1 MITDK
6 MIQYYSLL
14 FFACSILGWCIEVLC
29 KLIQFH
35 RFINRGF
42 LVGPWCPIYGF
53 GAVFISLLL
62 SRHAEDPLAVFGL
75 AILICGI
82 LEYSASYML
91 EKIFHARWWDY
102 STKKFNLNGRVC
114 ADTLL
119 PFGLLGLLLVYA
131 ITPVM
136 FSCFDLLSET
146 MIQIICLS
154 LSLLFLADITISTTT
169 LVKIRV
175 HAGKLDGDST
185 EKITNE
191 VRSVLAEKSALVR
204 RMMRAFPEARLYNG
218 KIIMIM
224 RERRLQLRKEI
235 KQAKKKTKQR
245 IQMTER

>member
-1 MITDK
+1 M
-6 MIQYYSLL
+6 
-14 FFACSILGWCIEVLC
+14 
-29 KLIQFH
+29 
-35 RFINRGF
+35 
-42 LVGPWCPIYGF
+42 GPWCPIYGV

-175 HAGKLDGDST
+175 HAGKLNGDST

-204 RMMRAFPEARLYNG
+204 RIMRAFPEARLYNG

>member
-1 MITDK
+1 M
-6 MIQYYSLL
+6 
-14 FFACSILGWCIEVLC
+14 
-29 KLIQFH
+29 
-35 RFINRGF
+35 
-42 LVGPWCPIYGF
+42 GPWCPIYGF

-82 LEYSASYML
+82 LEYSTSYMM

-175 HAGKLDGDST
+175 HAGKLNGDST

-218 KIIMIM
+218 KIIIIM

>member
-1 MITDK
+1 M
-6 MIQYYSLL
+6 
-14 FFACSILGWCIEVLC
+14 
-29 KLIQFH
+29 
-35 RFINRGF
+35 
-42 LVGPWCPIYGF
+42 GPWCPIYGF

-82 LEYSASYML
+82 LEYSTSYMM

-175 HAGKLDGDST
+175 HAGKLNGDST

-245 IQMTER
+245 IQMV

>member
-1 MITDK
+1 M
-6 MIQYYSLL
+6 
-14 FFACSILGWCIEVLC
+14 
-29 KLIQFH
+29 
-35 RFINRGF
+35 
-42 LVGPWCPIYGF
+42 GPWCPIYGF

-82 LEYSASYML
+82 LEYSTSYMM

-175 HAGKLDGDST
+175 HAGKLNGDST

>member
-224 RERRLQLRKEI
+224 REKRLQLRKEI

>member
-1 MITDK
+1 M
-6 MIQYYSLL
+6 
-14 FFACSILGWCIEVLC
+14 
-29 KLIQFH
+29 
-35 RFINRGF
+35 
-42 LVGPWCPIYGF
+42 GPWCPIYGF

-154 LSLLFLADITISTTT
+154 LSLLFLVDIAISTTT

>member
-62 SRHAEDPLAVFGL
+62 SRHVEDPLAVFGL

-154 LSLLFLADITISTTT
+154 LSLLFLVDITISTTT

>member
-1 MITDK
+1 
-6 MIQYYSLL
+6 
-14 FFACSILGWCIEVLC
+14 
-29 KLIQFH
+29 
-35 RFINRGF
+35 
-42 LVGPWCPIYGF
+42 VGPWCPIYGF

-82 LEYSASYML
+82 LEYSTSYMM

-175 HAGKLDGDST
+175 HAGKLNGDST

-245 IQMTER
+245 IQLTER

>member
-1 MITDK
+1 M
-6 MIQYYSLL
+6 
-14 FFACSILGWCIEVLC
+14 
-29 KLIQFH
+29 
-35 RFINRGF
+35 
-42 LVGPWCPIYGF
+42 GPWCPIYGF

-114 ADTLL
+114 AGTLL

-175 HAGKLDGDST
+175 HAGKLNGDST

-224 RERRLQLRKEI
+224 RERCLQLRKEI

>member
-1 MITDK
+1 MD
-6 MIQYYSLL
+6 
-14 FFACSILGWCIEVLC
+14 
-29 KLIQFH
+29 
-35 RFINRGF
+35 
-42 LVGPWCPIYGF
+42 PWCPIYGF

-82 LEYSASYML
+82 LEYSTSYMM

-175 HAGKLDGDST
+175 HAGKLNGDST

>member
-1 MITDK
+1 M
-6 MIQYYSLL
+6 
-14 FFACSILGWCIEVLC
+14 
-29 KLIQFH
+29 
-35 RFINRGF
+35 
-42 LVGPWCPIYGF
+42 GPWCPIYGF

-82 LEYSASYML
+82 LEYSTSYMM

-154 LSLLFLADITISTTT
+154 LSLLFLVDITISTTT

-175 HAGKLDGDST
+175 HAGKLNGDST

-245 IQMTER
+245 IQLTER

>member
-1 MITDK
+1 M
-6 MIQYYSLL
+6 
-14 FFACSILGWCIEVLC
+14 
-29 KLIQFH
+29 
-35 RFINRGF
+35 
-42 LVGPWCPIYGF
+42 GPWCPIYGF

-114 ADTLL
+114 AGTLL

>member
-1 MITDK
+1 M
-6 MIQYYSLL
+6 
-14 FFACSILGWCIEVLC
+14 
-29 KLIQFH
+29 
-35 RFINRGF
+35 
-42 LVGPWCPIYGF
+42 GPWCPIYGF

-62 SRHAEDPLAVFGL
+62 SRRAEDPLAVFGL

-175 HAGKLDGDST
+175 HAGKLNGDST

-204 RMMRAFPEARLYNG
+204 RIMRAFPEARLYNG

-224 RERRLQLRKEI
+224 REKRLQLRKEI

>member
-1 MITDK
+1 M
-6 MIQYYSLL
+6 
-14 FFACSILGWCIEVLC
+14 
-29 KLIQFH
+29 
-35 RFINRGF
+35 
-42 LVGPWCPIYGF
+42 GPWCPIYGF

-114 ADTLL
+114 AGTLL

-175 HAGKLDGDST
+175 HAGKLNGDST

-224 RERRLQLRKEI
+224 REKRLQLRKEI

>member
-1 MITDK
+1 M
-6 MIQYYSLL
+6 
-14 FFACSILGWCIEVLC
+14 
-29 KLIQFH
+29 
-35 RFINRGF
+35 
-42 LVGPWCPIYGF
+42 GPWCPIYGF

-62 SRHAEDPLAVFGL
+62 SRRAEDPLAVFGL

-82 LEYSASYML
+82 LEYSTSYMM

-154 LSLLFLADITISTTT
+154 LSLLFLVDITISTTT

>member
-1 MITDK
+1 M
-6 MIQYYSLL
+6 
-14 FFACSILGWCIEVLC
+14 
-29 KLIQFH
+29 
-35 RFINRGF
+35 
-42 LVGPWCPIYGF
+42 GPWCPIYGF

-175 HAGKLDGDST
+175 HAGKLNGDST

-191 VRSVLAEKSALVR
+191 VRSVLAEESALVR

-224 RERRLQLRKEI
+224 RERCLQLRKEI

>member
-1 MITDK
+1 

-82 LEYSASYML
+82 LEYSTSYMM

-154 LSLLFLADITISTTT
+154 LSLLFLVDITISTTT

-175 HAGKLDGDST
+175 HAGKLNGDST

-191 VRSVLAEKSALVR
+191 VRSVLAEESALVR
-204 RMMRAFPEARLYNG
+204 RMMRAFPEARIVLRVRDFHNG
-218 KIIMIM
+218 PWLAGYGPAFF
-224 RERRLQLRKEI
+224 RRGDEPPDN
-235 KQAKKKTKQR
+235 
-245 IQMTER
+245 

>member
-1 MITDK
+1 
-6 MIQYYSLL
+6 
-14 FFACSILGWCIEVLC
+14 
-29 KLIQFH
+29 
-35 RFINRGF
+35 
-42 LVGPWCPIYGF
+42 VGPWCPIYGF

-175 HAGKLDGDST
+175 HAGKLNGDST

-204 RMMRAFPEARLYNG
+204 RIMRAFPEARLYNG

>member
-1 MITDK
+1 M
-6 MIQYYSLL
+6 
-14 FFACSILGWCIEVLC
+14 
-29 KLIQFH
+29 
-35 RFINRGF
+35 
-42 LVGPWCPIYGF
+42 GPWCPIYGF

-175 HAGKLDGDST
+175 HAGKLNGDST

-204 RMMRAFPEARLYNG
+204 RIMRAFPEARLYNG

-235 KQAKKKTKQR
+235 KQAKKKT
-245 IQMTER
+245 

>member
-1 MITDK
+1 M
-6 MIQYYSLL
+6 
-14 FFACSILGWCIEVLC
+14 
-29 KLIQFH
+29 
-35 RFINRGF
+35 
-42 LVGPWCPIYGF
+42 GPWCPIYGF

-82 LEYSASYML
+82 LEYSTSYMM

-175 HAGKLDGDST
+175 HAGKLNGDST

-204 RMMRAFPEARLYNG
+204 RMMRAFPEAKLYNG

-245 IQMTER
+245 IQLTER

>member
-1 MITDK
+1 M
-6 MIQYYSLL
+6 
-14 FFACSILGWCIEVLC
+14 
-29 KLIQFH
+29 
-35 RFINRGF
+35 
-42 LVGPWCPIYGF
+42 GPWCPIYGF

-82 LEYSASYML
+82 LEYSTSYMM

-131 ITPVM
+131 IKPVM

-175 HAGKLDGDST
+175 HAGKLNGDST

-204 RMMRAFPEARLYNG
+204 RIMRAFPEARLYNG

>member
-1 MITDK
+1 M
-6 MIQYYSLL
+6 
-14 FFACSILGWCIEVLC
+14 
-29 KLIQFH
+29 
-35 RFINRGF
+35 
-42 LVGPWCPIYGF
+42 GPWCPIYGF

-224 RERRLQLRKEI
+224 RERRLQLRKEF

-245 IQMTER
+245 IYWNIQQAICWKKYFMHVGGIIQPRNLT

>member
-1 MITDK
+1 M
-6 MIQYYSLL
+6 
-14 FFACSILGWCIEVLC
+14 
-29 KLIQFH
+29 
-35 RFINRGF
+35 
-42 LVGPWCPIYGF
+42 GPWCPIYGF

-62 SRHAEDPLAVFGL
+62 SRRAEDPLAVFGL

-82 LEYSASYML
+82 LEYSTSYMM

-114 ADTLL
+114 AGTLL

-175 HAGKLDGDST
+175 HAGKLNGDST

-204 RMMRAFPEARLYNG
+204 RIMRAFPEARLYNG

>member
-1 MITDK
+1 M
-6 MIQYYSLL
+6 
-14 FFACSILGWCIEVLC
+14 
-29 KLIQFH
+29 
-35 RFINRGF
+35 
-42 LVGPWCPIYGF
+42 GPWCPIYGF

-204 RMMRAFPEARLYNG
+204 RIMRAFPEARLYNG

>member
-1 MITDK
+1 M
-6 MIQYYSLL
+6 
-14 FFACSILGWCIEVLC
+14 
-29 KLIQFH
+29 
-35 RFINRGF
+35 
-42 LVGPWCPIYGF
+42 GPWCPIYGF

-154 LSLLFLADITISTTT
+154 LSLLFLVDITISTTT

-235 KQAKKKTKQR
+235 KQAKKKTKQ
-245 IQMTER
+245 EYK

>member
-1 MITDK
+1 M
-6 MIQYYSLL
+6 
-14 FFACSILGWCIEVLC
+14 
-29 KLIQFH
+29 
-35 RFINRGF
+35 
-42 LVGPWCPIYGF
+42 GPWCPIYGF

-114 ADTLL
+114 AGTLL

-175 HAGKLDGDST
+175 HAGKLNGDST

-191 VRSVLAEKSALVR
+191 VRSVLAEESALVR

>member
-1 MITDK
+1 M
-6 MIQYYSLL
+6 
-14 FFACSILGWCIEVLC
+14 
-29 KLIQFH
+29 
-35 RFINRGF
+35 
-42 LVGPWCPIYGF
+42 GPWCPIYGF

-154 LSLLFLADITISTTT
+154 LSLLFLVDITRSTTT

>member
-1 MITDK
+1 

-175 HAGKLDGDST
+175 HAGKLNGDST

>member
-1 MITDK
+1 
-6 MIQYYSLL
+6 
-14 FFACSILGWCIEVLC
+14 
-29 KLIQFH
+29 
-35 RFINRGF
+35 
-42 LVGPWCPIYGF
+42 VGPWCPIYGF

-82 LEYSASYML
+82 LEYSTSYMM

-175 HAGKLDGDST
+175 HAGKLNGDST

-245 IQMTER
+245 IQMV

>member
-1 MITDK
+1 
-6 MIQYYSLL
+6 
-14 FFACSILGWCIEVLC
+14 
-29 KLIQFH
+29 
-35 RFINRGF
+35 
-42 LVGPWCPIYGF
+42 VGPWCPIYGF

-175 HAGKLDGDST
+175 HAGKLNGDST

-245 IQMTER
+245 IQMV

>member
-1 MITDK
+1 M
-6 MIQYYSLL
+6 
-14 FFACSILGWCIEVLC
+14 
-29 KLIQFH
+29 
-35 RFINRGF
+35 
-42 LVGPWCPIYGF
+42 GPWCPIYGF

-154 LSLLFLADITISTTT
+154 LSLLFLVDITISTTT

-175 HAGKLDGDST
+175 HAGKLNGDST

>member
-1 MITDK
+1 M
-6 MIQYYSLL
+6 
-14 FFACSILGWCIEVLC
+14 
-29 KLIQFH
+29 
-35 RFINRGF
+35 
-42 LVGPWCPIYGF
+42 GPWCPIYGF

-146 MIQIICLS
+146 MIQIIWLS

>member
-1 MITDK
+1 M
-6 MIQYYSLL
+6 
-14 FFACSILGWCIEVLC
+14 
-29 KLIQFH
+29 
-35 RFINRGF
+35 
-42 LVGPWCPIYGF
+42 GPWCPIYGF

-82 LEYSASYML
+82 LEYSTSYMM

-204 RMMRAFPEARLYNG
+204 RIMRAFPEARLYNG

>member
-1 MITDK
+1 M
-6 MIQYYSLL
+6 
-14 FFACSILGWCIEVLC
+14 
-29 KLIQFH
+29 
-35 RFINRGF
+35 
-42 LVGPWCPIYGF
+42 GPWCPIYGF

-175 HAGKLDGDST
+175 HAGKLNGDST

-224 RERRLQLRKEI
+224 RERHLQLRKEI

>member
-1 MITDK
+1 M
-6 MIQYYSLL
+6 
-14 FFACSILGWCIEVLC
+14 
-29 KLIQFH
+29 
-35 RFINRGF
+35 
-42 LVGPWCPIYGF
+42 GPWCPIYGF

-131 ITPVM
+131 I
-136 FSCFDLLSET
+136 SCFDLLSET

-175 HAGKLDGDST
+175 HAGKLNGDST

>member
-1 MITDK
+1 MLHFQFSQIFQGISKIPLNDNG
-6 MIQYYSLL
+6 YDHRDFVRLRCHS
-14 FFACSILGWCIEVLC
+14 FA
-29 KLIQFH
+29 
-35 RFINRGF
+35 
-42 LVGPWCPIYGF
+42 
-53 GAVFISLLL
+53 
-62 SRHAEDPLAVFGL
+62 DPLHQNTQKCV
-75 AILICGI
+75 GI
-82 LEYSASYML
+82 
-91 EKIFHARWWDY
+91 KD
-102 STKKFNLNGRVC
+102 C
-114 ADTLL
+114 D
-119 PFGLLGLLLVYA
+119 
-131 ITPVM
+131 
-136 FSCFDLLSET
+136 
-146 MIQIICLS
+146 
-154 LSLLFLADITISTTT
+154 T

>member
-1 MITDK
+1 M
-6 MIQYYSLL
+6 
-14 FFACSILGWCIEVLC
+14 
-29 KLIQFH
+29 
-35 RFINRGF
+35 
-42 LVGPWCPIYGF
+42 GPWCPIYGF

-82 LEYSASYML
+82 LEYSTSYMM

-154 LSLLFLADITISTTT
+154 LSLLFLVDITISTLSLLFLVDITISTTT